1 MQIMNI
7 EEIEEFDS
15 VVSELPSDFT
25 DQVSDFVITVIPKNR
40 IKSPRNPSK
49 VLNLYLFFW
58 QRWIIVHNNFSCR
71 VY

>member
-49 VLNLYLFFW
+49 VLNLYLLFW
-58 QRWIIVHNNFSCR
+58 QR
-71 VY
+71 

>member
-58 QRWIIVHNNFSCR
+58 QR
-71 VY
+71 